1 MAAVNAIAANNRAIR
16 HPGAREIATCKTP
29 IDKLP
34 AAAVNA
40 MPAPRSTTAHYY
52 RIVPASQIQAAGIR
66 DHSGW
71 KTPAAETNGDAQFLD
86 PPGVNPH
93 LRTWRAKC
101 QLPSSSMMNL
111 SCEGWLR
118 S

>member
-1 MAAVNAIAANNRAIR
+1 VNAIAANNRAIR

-52 RIVPASQIQAAGIR
+52 RIVPASQSKAPASGIIR
-66 DHSGW
+66 IG
-71 KTPAAETNGDAQFLD
+71 KRQELK
-86 PPGVNPH
+86 
-93 LRTWRAKC
+93 RTATH
-101 QLPSSSMMNL
+101 NF
-111 SCEGWLR
+111 
-118 S
+118 